1 MKLEELK
8 DYVLPPGPVL
18 GLTLI
23 GILLL
28 GAVIYYRAVRIQR
41 FLEPAVAISQPRVEF
56 AGNIRLLLQKE
67 FGEKAVR
74 GVMFTTDSIL
84 VEKSL
89 LKDANSSSIILKKL
103 GRIFLSMLNDP
114 QMKNYINLI
123 LINTRP
129 PLSQNHESNRAA
141 RLKMQDTSKQI
152 LNALYDEEPELE
164 NYDIYFAATAVTI
177 DAETGKADWVE
188 FKIIPSE
195 QLHIDVLMKLEKY
208 IR

>member
-1 MKLEELK
+1 MKPEELK

-28 GAVIYYRAVRIQR
+28 GAVIYYRAIRIQR

-89 LKDANSSSIILKKL
+89 LGDINSSSIILKKL

-129 PLSQNHESNRAA
+129 PLSQNPESNRAA
-141 RLKMQDTSKQI
+141 RLKMQDTAEQI
-152 LNALYDEEPELE
+152 LNALYNGAPGLE

-208 IR
+208 VH